1 MTSRSTVHT
10 PAQQGLLRR
19 TDCQSVRR
27 GTKHSGGAPAR
38 RHGSCNPAT
47 VNFFGLASV
56 SHGRIG
62 NPSYS
67 FAASAHT
74 LCEFVLAC
82 ILALGLS
89 SAPAAEPEPKPKD
102 EPAAA
107 AVKKP
112 ADKKKEEDKEEKA
125 KKPDC
130 FLAVTGAIVH
140 TISGATLSEPTVL
153 SKNGKI
159 TAIGHDVAIPG
170 KAEVL
175 DASGFHLYPGLVAVS
190 SSSIVGGEPPE
201 DNTDVFGLYMT
212 LGLAGGITTVA
223 SGNTAA
229 KLTFGTLEDQ
239 VVKRKL
245 LHKLQYSTQ
254 NPDGRR
260 KLRQQLE
267 RVRQYMRDL
276 EAHEEEKKA
285 DPKAKPPDKAWL
297 QREYETALKLLKHE
311 LTAVADANTAK
322 ELQDLAGLAEA
333 YGLRLV
339 VRGAREGWVVA
350 PAMARAGLR
359 AVITPRTRRDRDE
372 RVNRP
377 NGSSIE
383 NARILYDHGVT
394 FAIVPSSN
402 RIATWGIAGRD
413 LMHLPMEAAFAVRGG
428 LPNDAAIRAI
438 TIDAAR
444 ILGVDH
450 RVGSIEVGKDAD
462 FSIVDGEL
470 LHYMTMVR
478 WTVVNGRI
486 VYDKENESLLNH
498 IRPDGKL
505 DAPPPADHWPRS
517 LGEPFRNDADRKT
530 PAGS

>member
-1 MTSRSTVHT
+1 V
-10 PAQQGLLRR
+10 LIF
-19 TDCQSVRR
+19 CQ
-27 GTKHSGGAPAR
+27 
-38 RHGSCNPAT
+38 
-47 VNFFGLASV
+47 FILACVLAFSPP
-56 SHGRIG
+56 
-62 NPSYS
+62 N
-67 FAASAHT
+67 ASA
-74 LCEFVLAC
+74 
-82 ILALGLS
+82 
-89 SAPAAEPEPKPKD
+89 AESEPKPKD
-102 EPAAA
+102 EPAATA
-107 AVKKP
+107 TKKP
-112 ADKKKEEDKEEKA
+112 ADDKKEKKV
-125 KKPDC
+125 KKPDR
-130 FLAVTGAIVH
+130 FFAVTGATVH
-140 TISGATLSEPTVL
+140 TVSGPTLSGPTVL

-159 TAIGHDVAIPG
+159 TAIGHDVAIPE

-175 DASGFHLYPGLVAVS
+175 DASGFYLYPGLVAVR
-190 SSSIVGGEPPE
+190 SSSIVGSDPPD

-229 KLTFGTLEDQ
+229 KLTFGTLEDH
-239 VVKRKL
+239 VLKRKL
-245 LHKLQYSTQ
+245 LHTLQYSTQ

-260 KLRQQLE
+260 KFRQQLD
-267 RVRQYMRDL
+267 RVRQYLRDL
-276 EAHEEEKKA
+276 DAHEEEKKT

-297 QREYETALKLLKHE
+297 KREYETALKLLRHE
-311 LTAVADANTAK
+311 LTAVADANTAH
-322 ELQDLAGLAEA
+322 ELQDLATLAEG
-333 YGLRLV
+333 YGLRIV

-359 AVITPRTRRDRDE
+359 AVITPRTRRDPDE
-372 RVNRP
+372 RLNRP

-383 NARILYDHGVT
+383 NARILHDHGVT
-394 FAIVPSSN
+394 FAIVPAST

-428 LPNDAAIRAI
+428 LPGDAAIRAI

-486 VYDKENESLLNH
+486 VYDKQKDSLLNH

-517 LGEPFRNDADRKT
+517 LGEPFQPPADGNTAER
-530 PAGS
+530 S